1 MNNYNPMNMP
11 NNQAGMFSNPTNVMS
26 APSNSSMA
34 LPKHMQD
41 ALDLVAYEKKLKE
54 ARSGN
59 TGESSR
65 EDPPMSQELI
75 DFFDNETQTE
85 KAVRM
90 DNFQNMFKGFA
101 EMGMFGLPGMIGS
114 LAVSGAAPV
123 VSGQVDYSTRSPA
136 AYDQERQLQQALMA
150 DEGRKRA
157 AAQASMNNQS
167 SGVETRE
174 GSNGNVGMGG
184 GNASRGFSSGG
195 W

>member
-65 EDPPMSQELI
+65 EEPPMSQELI
-75 DFFDNETQTE
+75 DFFDTETETQKHT
-85 KAVRM
+85 RM
-90 DNFQNMFKGFA
+90 NNFLSMFNDAAISGI
-101 EMGMFGLPGMIGS
+101 FGLPGMLGS
-114 LAVSGAAPV
+114 AAVAGINSLKEYGAEQAV
-123 VSGQVDYSTRSPA
+123 KTATATTARNMNGQGTESRPT
-136 AYDQERQLQQALMA
+136 
-150 DEGRKRA
+150 
-157 AAQASMNNQS
+157 
-167 SGVETRE
+167 ETRE

>member
-136 AYDQERQLQQALMA
+136 AYRQQVS
-150 DEGRKRA
+150 E
-157 AAQASMNNQS
+157 
-167 SGVETRE
+167 SGW
-174 GSNGNVGMGG
+174 GG
-184 GNASRGFSSGG
+184 FTNSEGNAPGASPGQVGDATFSGEVG
-195 W
+195 YDQ